1 MNKNWVAT
9 LSGIL
14 LAVGAAPIS
23 AVAQT
28 DSSKPAATA
37 QPVVL
42 QGDVKLVKTVVEN
55 GVETKVLSEPK
66 VVVPGDFLVFSTSYR
81 NAGTAAVENF
91 VVTNPLPGAVVLAA
105 ESAAVLDV
113 SVDGGSSW
121 GLLNTRTV
129 SDGKGGTRPAQVA
142 DVTHVRWTLAVL
154 QPGASGTLSY
164 HAIVR

>member
-1 MNKNWVAT
+1 MKKMWVAT

-14 LAVGAAPIS
+14 LAAAPAS
-23 AVAQT
+23 LAAQT
-28 DSSKPAATA
+28 GAKPAATA

-55 GVETKVLSEPK
+55 GVEKQVMSEPK
-66 VVVPGDFLVFSTSYR
+66 VVVPGDKLVFSTSYR
-81 NAGTAAVENF
+81 NAGTSAVENF

-105 ESAAVLDV
+105 DSAASLEV
-113 SVDGGSSW
+113 SVDAGASW
-121 GLLNTRTV
+121 GLLSTRTV
-129 SDGKGGTRPAQVA
+129 SDGAGGKRPAQAA

-154 QPGASGTLSY
+154 QPGASGTLTY